1 MWRLLHEGLAIR
13 KSDGVPRPV
22 PTPVLHFTH
31 VDHLPAVVE
40 HGLLSD
46 TVAQSRGLLTN
57 EVGNRGIKERRGA
70 RAVPIPPGGV
80 VADYVPFYFAP
91 RSPMMYSIYRGNVP
105 EYVEG
110 ITPLIHLVTTVERL
124 LELGCA
130 VVTTDRNAVL
140 GYAEFHQGLEALD
153 GAIDWPLMRATM
165 WNDTIDEPDRMER
178 RMAECLVHGVV
189 PWEAFTEIHVR
200 TAERRSEVEE
210 LLGPGVTANLVRVTP
225 DWYF

>member
-1 MWRLLHEGLAIR
+1 M
-13 KSDGVPRPV
+13 
-22 PTPVLHFTH
+22 LHFTH
-31 VDHLPAVVE
+31 VAHLADVVV

-46 TVAQSRGLLTN
+46 TVAQARGLLTN
-57 EVGNRGIKERRGA
+57 EIGNREIKERR
-70 RAVPIPPGGV
+70 RRRPVPVDPGGV

-105 EYVEG
+105 EYAEG
-110 ITPLIHLVTTVERL
+110 TGPLVYLVSTVERL
-124 LELGCA
+124 IEVGCA

-140 GYAEFHQGLEALD
+140 GYTEFREGLD
-153 GAIDWPLMRATM
+153 GLDAAVDWPLMGATM

-178 RMAECLVHGVV
+178 RMAECLVHEVV

-200 TAERRSEVEE
+200 SPDRRGEVQAV
-210 LLGPGVTANLVRVTP
+210 LGRGVAPGPVHVTP